1 MATMTGSN
9 GDDSLTG
16 TVGNDTINS
25 GNGDDSVDGGS
36 GNDSLNGGAG
46 SDTLDGG
53 SGSDQLNGGSGSDT
67 LIYNVSE
74 NLATGTKDVYTG
86 GSGVDTLELQLTS
99 AQWLESSIQTQIA
112 AYLAHLSA
120 VTNART
126 GEVSN
131 GSASDFVFSF
141 GSSTLTVQMTEVL
154 RILVD
159 GIEQNPANEAV
170 TALSEVKTTTEDGP
184 GCRSMSC
191 RTIWFPTWSR
201 PWRSPRLRLTE
212 RRPLFSRP
220 WTVHRRGISS
230 TSPTWLI
237 SSTWPRARARPT
249 PSRTR

>member
-9 GDDSLTG
+9 GDDNLTG
-16 TVGNDTINS
+16 TVGDDTINS

-46 SDTLDGG
+46 TDTLDGG

-74 NLATGTKDVYTG
+74 NLAAGTKDVYTG
-86 GSGVDTLELQLTS
+86 GSGVDTLELQLTT
-99 AQWLESSIQTQIA
+99 AQWLESSTQTQIA

-184 GCRSMSC
+184 GVQIHVLQNDLVPDLVKTLGARLGSDSRNGDPCSAGHGQS
-191 RTIWFPTWSR
+191 IDVVFPV
-201 PWRSPRLRLTE
+201 PGQP
-212 RRPLFSRP
+212 
-220 WTVHRRGISS
+220 G
-230 TSPTWLI
+230 
-237 SSTWPRARARPT
+237 
-249 PSRTR
+249 